1 MQGDDYHICGHF
13 TSVEVLFYCQIVYI
27 LSTMTLLWVKKHMYR
42 WISVVRFD
50 RYHRQCSR
58 SLAASDWT
66 YVSTCWRNLPRNKLW
81 WWTRSHK
88 SCKCH
93 GEALYLLITSRRYK
107 SPFRQ
112 QSFRIRRSI
121 KIKNVW
127 RFIFKRSELLKCNPV
142 ISGQFNSLYSV
153 LCYCIVKSKTLT

>member
-13 TSVEVLFYCQIVYI
+13 TSVEVVFYCQIVYI
-27 LSTMTLLWVKKHMYR
+27 LLTMTLFWVKKHMYR

-50 RYHRQCSR
+50 RYRRQCSR
-58 SLAASDWT
+58 SLAPSD
-66 YVSTCWRNLPRNKLW
+66 VSTCRRNLPRNKLW

-88 SCKCH
+88 NYKCH

-112 QSFRIRRSI
+112 QSFRMRSSI

-127 RFIFKRSELLKCNPV
+127 RFIFKRSELLKCNRQLVENLIRYILYCV
-142 ISGQFNSLYSV
+142 IV
-153 LCYCIVKSKTLT
+153 LWKVKP